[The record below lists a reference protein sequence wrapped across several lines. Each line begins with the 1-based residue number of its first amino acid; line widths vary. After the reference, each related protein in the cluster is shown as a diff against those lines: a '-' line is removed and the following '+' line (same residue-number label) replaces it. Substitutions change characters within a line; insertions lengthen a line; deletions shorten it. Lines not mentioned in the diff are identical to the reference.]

1 MLQVAQANGLV
12 YTTLVGFGFVG
23 IYAGYRVKNKV
34 DFLSGIR
41 TQSAFPLALNWFA
54 SNMSSS
60 LLFAYPQI
68 GVIPDAGLLG
78 LFAYTFATVVPI
90 FAFAFLG
97 VYMRRTCPDGFTFT
111 EYVRRRFGWPVG
123 CLLSLIFVAFMLCFM
138 ITELNTYGSVVSL
151 LGGVDPTIAAVVVAI
166 VTFIYTSYGGFRASL
181 YTDNVNAAVII
192 ILVII
197 AAGAIGGEIH
207 ITEERIQASGILKP
221 HALGGELWYILT
233 IAIVFSQMFNQG
245 FWQRA
250 FAAKSNKTLWY
261 SVLIAAGPLF
271 IIVFFIGLC
280 GPIAQW
286 AGLFNGV
293 TATDDGST
301 TFFYIIQTLPTW
313 VSGIVIV
320 LSGLLT
326 SSAYDTYQSAQITT
340 IYNDVFLGRINIWW
354 CRLALFCL
362 NVPAVVLAVTNID
375 ILQVFL
381 VADLGAAAVLPAP
394 LLGLIPQLHFINGI
408 DAFIGALGGYFT
420 TFIFGLIY
428 YHGDV
433 HAAGNLLGL
442 SNGLYIGGDDYSVL
456 GAFFTAPLGCV
467 GFTLAAAGVRL
478 GIEFIICKIRGQ
490 NFEIKRREWNP
501 RDYALPEDRPAG
513 FDGIHGSGNPEDGK
527 KLEEMNE
534 SGSNVASLPSESTRW
549 QVIKRKAIDA
559 AVPWRNP

>member
-1 MLQVAQANGLV
+1 
-12 YTTLVGFGFVG
+12 
-23 IYAGYRVKNKV
+23 
-34 DFLSGIR
+34 
-41 TQSAFPLALNWFA
+41 
-54 SNMSSS
+54 MSSS

-90 FAFAFLG
+90 FVFAFLG
-97 VYMRRTCPDGFTFT
+97 VYMRKTCPDGFTFT

-151 LGGVDPTIAAVVVAI
+151 LGGVNPTISAVVVAVI
-166 VTFIYTSYGGFRASL
+166 TFIYTAYGGFRASL

-192 ILVII
+192 IFVII
-197 AAGAIGGEIH
+197 AAGAIGGEIT
-207 ITEERIQASGILKP
+207 ISKDRIDQSGILTP
-221 HALGGELWYILT
+221 HALGGQLWYILT
-233 IAIVFSQMFNQG
+233 VAIVFSQMFNQG

-250 FAAKSNKTLWY
+250 FAAKSNRTLWY

-271 IIVFFIGLC
+271 AIVFFIGFC

-286 AGLFNGV
+286 AGLFDGV
-293 TATDDGST
+293 TDQDDGST

-354 CRLALFCL
+354 CRLALLCL
-362 NVPAVVLAVTNID
+362 NIPAVALAVTNID

-394 LLGLIPQLHFINGI
+394 LLGLIPQLHFINGF
-408 DAFIGALGGYFT
+408 DAFVGALGGYFT

-456 GAFFTAPLGCV
+456 GAFIAAPLGCI
-467 GFTLAAAGVRL
+467 GWTLASGGARIGLQWV
-478 GIEFIICKIRGQ
+478 ICRIRGEP
-490 NFEIKRREWNP
+490 FELKRQEWNTTEF
-501 RDYALPEDRPAG
+501 ALAEDRPAG
-513 FDGIHGSGNPEDGK
+513 FSGFHGSGNPEDGK
-527 KLEEMNE
+527 KLDIMEGTE
-534 SGSNVASLPSESTRW
+534 STGTSDKGNHLQSLPANANRW
-549 QVIKRKAIDA
+549 QVFKTKVIDA